1 VFLPASHVVGHAYNR
16 RKWIMETP
24 LATFGDPVWDGF
36 VAALYE
42 WHASGEEES
51 PGRYMAAAQAACED
65 LERQAYDSL

>member
-1 VFLPASHVVGHAYNR
+1 
-16 RKWIMETP
+16 
-24 LATFGDPVWDGF
+24 VWDGF